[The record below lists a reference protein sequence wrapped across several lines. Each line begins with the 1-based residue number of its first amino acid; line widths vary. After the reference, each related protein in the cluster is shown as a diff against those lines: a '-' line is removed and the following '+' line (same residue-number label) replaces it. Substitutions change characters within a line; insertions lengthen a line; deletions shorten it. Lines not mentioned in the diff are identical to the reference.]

1 MIFQYLIESAS
12 AYPNPKA
19 YPNPFVSATPISSLP
34 FVLFVVCIYVQV
46 SMSERQ
52 NGQLPLAKRVRSRI
66 SADVW
71 QQVRTAYAS
80 GIGLREIARNMSI
93 PEGTVLARAKR
104 EGWTQQ
110 IQSVKA
116 LAKREG
122 TSPSVTEAVAVTMQQ
137 RGERHTGRVA
147 GLTERMLMTFEQ
159 LSEGEQ
165 LRFVDELEKI
175 DKIGRRTFGLDTEN
189 GHGGNVMVNVALL
202 EIPPERMMVA
212 KIEAS
217 GDSRD

>member
-1 MIFQYLIESAS
+1 M
-12 AYPNPKA
+12 N
-19 YPNPFVSATPISSLP
+19 
-34 FVLFVVCIYVQV
+34 
-46 SMSERQ
+46 MSERE
-52 NGQLPLAKRVRSRI
+52 NGDLPVPNRAVRGRI
-66 SADVW
+66 SSERW
-71 QQVRTAYAS
+71 EQIKTAYAS

-116 LAKREG
+116 LAKRED
-122 TSPSVTEAVAVTMQQ
+122 TATVVTPFQAASASMQQ

-175 DKIGRRTFGLDTEN
+175 DKIGRRTFRLDET
-189 GHGGNVMVNVALL
+189 GHGGGNNVMVNVALL
-202 EIPPERMMVA
+202 EIPPEEIIA
-212 KIEAS
+212 KIEPS
-217 GDSRD
+217 SD

>member
-1 MIFQYLIESAS
+1 MWTDGQTHKRRDTKTRRTRAGRSDFNVIAFGLFFFQNRI
-12 AYPNPKA
+12 N
-19 YPNPFVSATPISSLP
+19 
-34 FVLFVVCIYVQV
+34 VQLN
-46 SMSERQ
+46 MSERQ
-52 NGQLPLAKRVRSRI
+52 NGQLPLAKRAGRSRI
-66 SADVW
+66 SADIW
-71 QQVRTAYAS
+71 QQVKTAYAS

-110 IQSVKA
+110 IQSIKA
-116 LAKREG
+116 LAKRED

-175 DKIGRRTFGLDTEN
+175 DKIGRRTFRLDTEN
-189 GHGGNVMVNVALL
+189 GHGNNVMVNVALL
-202 EIPPERMMVA
+202 EIPPERMRVA
-212 KIEAS
+212 IEPS
-217 GDSRD
+217 GD